1 MARNDPIIAVSS
13 GRCVDR
19 YGDAMLTSLGCF
31 LMPSLSCNAP
41 ISSAWP
47 ASPNLQGTV
56 LEPSFRKFRIE
67 TVKNDAA
74 AKAFLQ
80 QYKLEHYWDLAEASQ
95 ES

>member
-1 MARNDPIIAVSS
+1 
-13 GRCVDR
+13 
-19 YGDAMLTSLGCF
+19 MLV
-31 LMPSLSCNAP
+31 PS
-41 ISSAWP
+41 
-47 ASPNLQGTV
+47 NLQGTV

-95 ES
+95 EP